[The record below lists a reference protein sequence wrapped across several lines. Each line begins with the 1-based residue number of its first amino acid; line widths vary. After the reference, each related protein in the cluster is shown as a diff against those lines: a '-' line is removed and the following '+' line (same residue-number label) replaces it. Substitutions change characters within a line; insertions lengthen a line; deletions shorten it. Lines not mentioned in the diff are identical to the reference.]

1 MTDSTRSNDNENS
14 TNENSVSE
22 NSSNVNS
29 DLNKNENKEIE
40 NSNQETNQEENKNE
54 NTNHKYDSSKSHLDI
69 CEICRQTKKKINDEY
84 YKNNTDKILAKRKT
98 DRLEKLNKSINEIND
113 PSKTE
118 KIILS
123 NDEKDLASQ
132 IPIQEID
139 PRNYM
144 LKQTMKYIF
153 PKGLE
158 RLIKK
163 YGFKKQSKGL
173 IFYGHAGNGKTE
185 AGKQYSIKNKIPCV
199 FMSLHNDIRSTD
211 LLGSFSLKNGS
222 SVFVLGKLIE
232 AIQIANSHPSK
243 TCVLIL
249 DEINTM
255 DNNVQKIL
263 NTNLDFRSGINIPLV
278 NRQYRLNED
287 SKIIVLAT
295 MNPSSYS
302 GTYPLNLELNSR
314 FDHKEIKVMP
324 DKLIRDLLKAQNI
337 DSKTIESL
345 LITQKEI
352 LKAFEAEKLD
362 QPIDPRGLIKFAED
376 YNLNV
381 NEFKMDH
388 VESLREALEL
398 TLVGRFLDNKEDLK
412 FVNEI
417 IESNF
422 SFDELDQEDNNK
434 TETENSETE

>member
-1 MTDSTRSNDNENS
+1 MKDSTDPQKP

-22 NSSNVNS
+22 NTSNENS
-29 DLNKNENKEIE
+29 AQNKNED
-40 NSNQETNQEENKNE
+40 
-54 NTNHKYDSSKSHLDI
+54 HKYDSSKSHLEI
-69 CEICRQTKKKINDEY
+69 CEICRQTKKQINDDY
-84 YKNNTDKILAKRKT
+84 YKNNTSKILAKRKE
-98 DRLEKLNKSINEIND
+98 DRLSKLNKSLNEIND

-118 KIILS
+118 KIVLS

-163 YGFKKQSKGL
+163 YSMKKTSKGL
-173 IFYGHAGNGKTE
+173 IFFGHAGNGKTE
-185 AGKQYSIKNKIPCV
+185 AGKQYSIKNKNPCV

-211 LLGSFSLKNGS
+211 LLGSFSLKQGS

-232 AIQIANSHPSK
+232 AIQIANTHPTK

-249 DEINTM
+249 DELNTM
-255 DNNVQKIL
+255 DNSVQKIL

-278 NRQYRLNED
+278 NKQYRLNED
-287 SKIIVLAT
+287 SNIIVLGT

-314 FDHKEIKVMP
+314 FDFKEIKVMP

-352 LKAFEAEKLD
+352 LKAFEAGKLD

-381 NEFKMDH
+381 NEFNMDRI
-388 VESLREALEL
+388 EAIKEALEL

-422 SFDELDQEDNNK
+422 SFEEEEEEDQTTNK
-434 TETENSETE
+434 TETETETD